1 MQQKLM
7 LLYDEA
13 NSIRIEIHPPK
24 SKYMAINSRDHEP
37 FNVHHI
43 AIDHTDEYVYLGTP
57 IIDAS
62 LKMQVRAHIN
72 LKRSHLIK
80 FSSFLKKNSEAPFSV
95 KELVFKS
102 ALSSSV
108 LYGCESWL
116 CNDITP
122 AVSPILS
129 AQKQLLSVR
138 NQTCSDL
145 IPAELGYSETKIM
158 VKEAQM
164 KFIEKLTSRD
174 NYIGSPANFVLN
186 LVTQA
191 GTQAGKYIDNLLQ
204 IEPGGLRTSSA
215 EALKSRITESLSS
228 RRKHIVNLIPT

>member
-1 MQQKLM
+1 M
-7 LLYDEA
+7 
-13 NSIRIEIHPPK
+13 
-24 SKYMAINSRDHEP
+24 
-37 FNVHHI
+37 
-43 AIDHTDEYVYLGTP
+43 
-57 IIDAS
+57 
-62 LKMQVRAHIN
+62 
-72 LKRSHLIK
+72 
-80 FSSFLKKNSEAPFSV
+80 
-95 KELVFKS
+95 ELVFKS

-122 AVSPILS
+122 AVPPILS

-204 IEPGGLRTSSA
+204 FEPGGLRTSSA

-228 RRKHIVNLIPT
+228 RRKAYCEFNPHLERHEIYSANVPEYMRVAFSRIRLGSHRLKGLTQLSIRFELR